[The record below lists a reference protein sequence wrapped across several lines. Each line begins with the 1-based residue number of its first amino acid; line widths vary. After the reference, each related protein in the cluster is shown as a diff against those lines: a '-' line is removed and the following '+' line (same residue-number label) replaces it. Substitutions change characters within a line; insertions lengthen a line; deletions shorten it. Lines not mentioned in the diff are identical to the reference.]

1 MEFKLPEKCSVQH
14 IEATIEVYEKEN
26 FLVGAFCWTGR
37 QRLKDMAEKK
47 ERMSQHSSF
56 SLTKPIK
63 LIKPKLMN

>member
-1 MEFKLPEKCSVQH
+1 MSCIERQTGFDNGNWKLIIGSL
-14 IEATIEVYEKEN
+14 IYI
-26 FLVGAFCWTGR
+26 
-37 QRLKDMAEKK
+37 KK